1 MMSLCFA
8 DELLAAT
15 TTTKME
21 MNELVNYFQGTC
33 ELLPIKEL
41 VNYFTPTRKPVKTAR
56 PTIY

>member
-33 ELLPIKEL
+33 ELLPFKEL
-41 VNYFTPTRKPVKTAR
+41 VNYFQGDGHLDPS
-56 PTIY
+56 